1 MYGHEL
7 DKIGDPDDYPGFAD
21 LKTCWMCSNWS
32 REWVSKASSDV
43 DHWAKRGR
51 CSVTGDLTAM
61 GHPFTKWCN
70 TFIKRKGPLSILKRG
85 RSGDL
90 VPDHAGN

>member
-7 DKIGDPDDYPGFAD
+7 DKIGDPADYPGFAD
-21 LKTCWMCSNWS
+21 QENCWMCANWS
-32 REWVSKASSDV
+32 REWVSKASADF

-51 CSVTGDLTAM
+51 CSITGDLTSM
-61 GHPFTKWCN
+61 SHPCK
-70 TFIKRKGPLSILKRG
+70 TFIKRKGPLLVLKRG

-90 VPDHAGN
+90 VPDHDGK